1 MAAKIF
7 AKVFPSSFI
16 CLLIA
21 VNGCATGIAQKPVD
35 FKVTDE
41 ALRNWALS
49 FCLASTFKPGIAQQ
63 DALSTAGAYLEA
75 GNQPIEAYQEVTQL
89 IQKFLARKYT
99 GVTPSE
105 FNTKKCIDL
114 YHSPELAL
122 LIKKYSK

>member
-7 AKVFPSSFI
+7 SKVLHCSLI
-16 CLLIA
+16 CLLFA
-21 VNGCATGIAQKPVD
+21 TNGCATDLAQKPIAS
-35 FKVTDE
+35 KAADE

-49 FCLASTFKPGIAQQ
+49 FCLASTFEPGIAQQ
-63 DALSTAGAYLEA
+63 DALSTAGAYLET
-75 GNQPIEAYQEVTQL
+75 GNQPIEAYQEATQL

-99 GVTPSE
+99 GVAPGK

-122 LIKKYSK
+122 LVKKYSK